1 MRGVTIAIVV
11 LIAAALL
18 MVGTS
23 SGTYNRL
30 VQANQ
35 QVNAAQADVE
45 TQLQRRFDLIPNLV
59 ESTKG
64 VLAQERAVFQAIA
77 DARTRYAGT
86 SSGTPERIDAANQY
100 QSAIARLLVIVENY
114 PVLRS
119 SETVQ
124 GLMRELASTENQVAY
139 ARRVYNQAVQAYD
152 TMVQTF
158 PTTLFASAFG
168 FRPRPYFQAQPGAER
183 APRVDLTVPP
193 PAKP

>member
-1 MRGVTIAIVV
+1 MRGAAIAVGVI
-11 LIAAALL
+11 IAAGLI
-18 MVGTS
+18 VYGTFA
-23 SGTYNRL
+23 GTYNRL

-35 QVNAAQADVE
+35 QVNAAQAEVE

-64 VLAQERAVFQAIA
+64 VLTQERTVFGDIA
-77 DARTRYAGT
+77 KARTQYAGT
-86 SSGTPERIDAANQY
+86 QPGSPERVQAANQY
-100 QSAIARLLVIVENY
+100 EGAIGRLLVIVENY

-124 GLMRELASTENQVAY
+124 GLMRDLAATENQVAF
-139 ARRVYNQAVQAYD
+139 ARRGYNTAVQSYN

-158 PTTLFASAFG
+158 PTNLLAGTFG
-168 FRPRPYFQAQPGAER
+168 FHPRPYFQAQPGAEQ

-193 PAKP
+193 P

>member
-11 LIAAALL
+11 VVAAALL
-18 MVGTS
+18 MVGTF

-59 ESTKG
+59 ESTKA
-64 VLAQERAVFQAIA
+64 VLTQERAVFQALA
-77 DARTRYAGT
+77 DARTHYAGT
-86 SSGTPERIDAANQY
+86 PPGTPERIDAANQY
-100 QSAIARLLVIVENY
+100 QSAIARLLVVVENY

-119 SETVQ
+119 NETVQ

-139 ARRVYNQAVQAYD
+139 ARRNYNQAVQAYD

-183 APRVDLTVPP
+183 APRVDLTVP
-193 PAKP
+193 AKP

>member
-1 MRGVTIAIVV
+1 MRGATIAIVIV
-11 LIAAALL
+11 VAAAFLL
-18 MVGTS
+18 YGTFA
-23 SGTYNRL
+23 GTYNRL

-59 ESTKG
+59 ESTKA
-64 VLAQERAVFQAIA
+64 VLTQERTVFEAIA
-77 DARTRYAGT
+77 NARTHYAGT
-86 SSGTPERIDAANQY
+86 SPGTPERIDAANQY
-100 QSAIARLLVIVENY
+100 QSAIGRLLVIMENY

-119 SETVQ
+119 NETVQ
-124 GLMRELASTENQVAY
+124 GLMRELSSTENQVAF
-139 ARRVYNQAVQAYD
+139 ARRGYNQAVQAYD

-168 FRPRPYFQAQPGAER
+168 FRARPYFQAQSGAEQ
-183 APRVDLTVPP
+183 APHVNLSV